1 VTTSAPISVAVAPSA
16 RWLLFAVISAIYFTI
31 SAATFSSLGIVL
43 PRMIQDLSWSWSQA
57 GTGFSLLALLVGLAS
72 ALPAWTI
79 RRFGIAATY
88 GIGGTIMV
96 IGFGLLALTSGIYS
110 YLIAAALLG
119 LGFALCA
126 VVPAVYLLNGWMPH
140 KRSAF
145 IGAYMTIGGLGAV
158 AGPLSAN
165 GFMNATHSWRL
176 YWWAM
181 AALMLVLTVLALI
194 FVRSPP
200 IGFDGGEKPDA
211 AAAAREDRHRSS
223 GRDWSFREAV
233 RSSQYWVIS
242 LSMTA
247 TLLCVLTT
255 SSLGPAHMLGR
266 GVSAGLAAGVLSI
279 NGAVGALSRYL
290 GGALATRID
299 PKWLLVAAL
308 IAEGIGMAALSVV
321 GSRFTLSV
329 FAVSEG
335 FGFGMCLLATTLL
348 LVNYFGPSENPAIYG
363 TFNLI
368 TTLAMVGPYIGGL
381 IKDLFGGF
389 GALFQSYAILLLLIV
404 VMATAMRPP
413 VPKPR

>member
-1 VTTSAPISVAVAPSA
+1 MPISAPPAAVSRAT
-16 RWLLFAVISAIYFTI
+16 RWLLFAIISAIYFTI

-43 PRMIQDLSWSWSQA
+43 PYMINELSWSWSQA

-88 GIGGTIMV
+88 GIGGAIMV
-96 IGFGLLALTSGIYS
+96 VGFGLLALTSGIYS
-110 YLIAAALLG
+110 YLVAAALLG

-126 VVPAVYLLNGWMPH
+126 VVPAVYLLNGWMPDN
-140 KRSAF
+140 RSAV
-145 IGAYMTIGGLGAV
+145 IGAYFTIGGLGAV
-158 AGPLSAN
+158 AGPLTAN
-165 GFMNATHSWRL
+165 GFMAATHSWRL

-181 AALMLVLTVLALI
+181 AAVMLVLTLLALV
-194 FVRSPP
+194 FVKSPP
-200 IGFDGGEKPDA
+200 VEARAAGGDA
-211 AAAAREDRHRSS
+211 RADAHGNR
-223 GRDWSFREAV
+223 RDWRFREAI
-233 RSSQYWVIS
+233 RTPQYWVIS

-255 SSLGPAHMLGR
+255 SSFAPAHMTALGIST
-266 GVSAGLAAGVLSI
+266 GVAATVLST

-299 PKWLLVAAL
+299 PKWLLVAGL
-308 IAEGIGMAALSVV
+308 FGEGIGMVALSVANNHLAL
-321 GSRFTLSV
+321 GV

-335 FGFGMCLLATTLL
+335 FGFGMVLLATTVL
-348 LVNYFGPSENPAIYG
+348 LVNYFGPSENPEIYG

-381 IKDLFGGF
+381 IKDIFGGF
-389 GALFQSYAILLLLIV
+389 SGVFQGCALFMLLIV
-404 VMATAMRPP
+404 AMAVAMRPP
-413 VPKPR
+413 APKLS

>member
-1 VTTSAPISVAVAPSA
+1 MATSAT

-43 PRMIQDLSWSWSQA
+43 PYMISELSWSWSQA

-88 GIGGTIMV
+88 GIGGAIMV
-96 IGFGLLALTSGIYS
+96 AGFGLLALTSGIYG
-110 YLIAAALLG
+110 YLVAAAMLG

-126 VVPAVYLLNGWMPH
+126 VVPAVYLLNGWMPDN
-140 KRSAF
+140 RSAV
-145 IGAYMTIGGLGAV
+145 IGAYFTVGGLGAV
-158 AGPLSAN
+158 AGPLAAN
-165 GFMNATHSWRL
+165 GFMAATHSWRL
-176 YWWAM
+176 YWWSM
-181 AALMLVLTVLALI
+181 AAVMAVLTLLALI
-194 FVRSPP
+194 FVKRPP
-200 IGFDGGEKPDA
+200 VVA
-211 AAAAREDRHRSS
+211 AAAAGDARADAH
-223 GRDWSFREAV
+223 GNLRDWHFREAI
-233 RSSQYWVIS
+233 RTPQYWVIS

-255 SSLGPAHMLGR
+255 SSFAPAHMTALGIST
-266 GVSAGLAAGVLSI
+266 GMAATVLST

-299 PKWLLVAAL
+299 PKWLLVAGL
-308 IAEGIGMAALSVV
+308 FGEGIGMAALSVADNHLAL
-321 GSRFTLSV
+321 GV

-335 FGFGMCLLATTLL
+335 FGFGMVLLATTVL
-348 LVNYFGPSENPAIYG
+348 LVNYFGPSENPEIYG

-381 IKDLFGGF
+381 IKDIFGGF
-389 GALFQSYAILLLLIV
+389 GGLFQGCAVCMLVIV
-404 VMATAMRPP
+404 ALAVAMRPP
-413 VPKPR
+413 TPKLS

>member
-1 VTTSAPISVAVAPSA
+1 MPSSAPPPVASRAT

-43 PRMIQDLSWSWSQA
+43 PYMISELSWSWSQA

-79 RRFGIAATY
+79 RRLGIAATY
-88 GIGGTIMV
+88 GIGGAIMV
-96 IGFGLLALTSGIYS
+96 VGFGLLALTSGIYS
-110 YLIAAALLG
+110 YLVAAAMLG

-126 VVPAVYLLNGWMPH
+126 VVPAVYLLNGWMPDN
-140 KRSAF
+140 RSAV
-145 IGAYMTIGGLGAV
+145 IGAYFTIGGLGAV
-158 AGPLSAN
+158 AGPLTAN
-165 GFMNATHSWRL
+165 GFMAATHSWRL

-181 AALMLVLTVLALI
+181 AAVMLVLTLLALV
-194 FVRSPP
+194 FVKTPP
-200 IGFDGGEKPDA
+200 IGAVTGGADA
-211 AAAAREDRHRSS
+211 QADAHGNR
-223 GRDWSFREAV
+223 RDWRFREAI
-233 RSSQYWVIS
+233 RTPQYWVIS

-255 SSLGPAHMLGR
+255 SSFAPAHMTALGIST
-266 GVSAGLAAGVLSI
+266 GVAATVLST

-299 PKWLLVAAL
+299 PKWLLVAGL
-308 IAEGIGMAALSVV
+308 LGEGIGMAALSVADNHLAL
-321 GSRFTLSV
+321 GV

-335 FGFGMCLLATTLL
+335 FGFGMVLLATTVL
-348 LVNYFGPSENPAIYG
+348 LVNYFGPSENPEIYG

-381 IKDLFGGF
+381 IKDVFGGF
-389 GALFQSYAILLLLIV
+389 GGLFQGCALVMLLIV
-404 VMATAMRPP
+404 AMAAVMRPP
-413 VPKPR
+413 APKLS

>member
-1 VTTSAPISVAVAPSA
+1 MATSAT

-43 PRMIQDLSWSWSQA
+43 PYMISELSWSWSQA

-88 GIGGTIMV
+88 GIGGAIMV
-96 IGFGLLALTSGIYS
+96 VGFGLLALTSGIYS
-110 YLIAAALLG
+110 YLVAASMLG

-126 VVPAVYLLNGWMPH
+126 VVPAVYLLNGWMPDN
-140 KRSAF
+140 RSAV
-145 IGAYMTIGGLGAV
+145 IGAYFTVGGLGAV
-158 AGPLSAN
+158 AGPLAAN
-165 GFMNATHSWRL
+165 GFMAATHSWRL
-176 YWWAM
+176 YWWTM
-181 AALMLVLTVLALI
+181 AAAMLVLTLLALI
-194 FVRSPP
+194 FVKSPP
-200 IGFDGGEKPDA
+200 VA
-211 AAAAREDRHRSS
+211 AAAAGGEAQDRVR
-223 GRDWSFREAV
+223 GNQRDWRFREAI
-233 RSSQYWVIS
+233 RTPQYWVIS

-255 SSLGPAHMLGR
+255 SSFAPAHLTSLGIST
-266 GVSAGLAAGVLSI
+266 GVAATVLST

-299 PKWLLVAAL
+299 PKWLLVAGAL
-308 IAEGIGMAALSVV
+308 GEGIGMAALSVADNHLAL
-321 GSRFTLSV
+321 GI

-335 FGFGMCLLATTLL
+335 FGFGMCLLATTVL
-348 LVNYFGPSENPAIYG
+348 LVNYFGPSENPEIYG

-381 IKDLFGGF
+381 IKDIFGGF
-389 GALFQSYAILLLLIV
+389 GGLFQGCALCMLLIV
-404 VMATAMRPP
+404 AMVVAMRPP
-413 VPKPR
+413 TPKFS

>member
-1 VTTSAPISVAVAPSA
+1 MATSAT

-43 PRMIQDLSWSWSQA
+43 PYMISELSWSWSQA

-88 GIGGTIMV
+88 GIGGAIMV
-96 IGFGLLALTSGIYS
+96 LGFGLLALTSGIYS
-110 YLIAAALLG
+110 YLVAAAMLG

-126 VVPAVYLLNGWMPH
+126 VVPAVYLLNGWMPDN
-140 KRSAF
+140 RSAV
-145 IGAYMTIGGLGAV
+145 IGAYFTVGGLGAV
-158 AGPLSAN
+158 AGPLAAN
-165 GFMNATHSWRL
+165 GFMAATHSWRL
-176 YWWAM
+176 YWWSM
-181 AALMLVLTVLALI
+181 AAVMAVLTLLALI
-194 FVRSPP
+194 FVKRPP
-200 IGFDGGEKPDA
+200 VVAAATGGEARADA
-211 AAAAREDRHRSS
+211 H
-223 GRDWSFREAV
+223 GNLRDWRFREAI
-233 RSSQYWVIS
+233 RTPQYWVLS

-255 SSLGPAHMLGR
+255 SSFAPAHMTALGIST
-266 GVSAGLAAGVLSI
+266 GMAATVLST

-299 PKWLLVAAL
+299 PKWLLVAGL
-308 IAEGIGMAALSVV
+308 FGEGIGMAALSVADNHLAL
-321 GSRFTLSV
+321 GV

-335 FGFGMCLLATTLL
+335 FGFGMVLLATTVL
-348 LVNYFGPSENPAIYG
+348 LVNYFGPSENPEIYG

-381 IKDLFGGF
+381 IKDIFGGF
-389 GALFQSYAILLLLIV
+389 GGLFQGCAVCMLVIV
-404 VMATAMRPP
+404 ALAVAMRPP
-413 VPKPR
+413 TPKLS